1 MLNSI
6 SKFAACSSRPGQLA
20 AAAAIGVARGSS
32 AYERNMF
39 WNGESKSGY
48 QLFVKGLACG
58 KSAAK
63 AQTDPSKISA
73 VAA

>member
-1 MLNSI
+1 
-6 SKFAACSSRPGQLA
+6 
-20 AAAAIGVARGSS
+20 
-32 AYERNMF
+32 MF